1 MSLIYTED
9 QKELIAMV
17 RNMAEKEIKPHVAEC
32 DEKGECPIELFKPA
46 IDMGLHVLEIPEQYG
61 GEGLDYPRWFLKSS
75 PRSTPVMPTR
85 S

>member
-61 GEGLDYPRWFLKSS
+61 GEGLDYHRCQTFVCNFII
-75 PRSTPVMPTR
+75 RR
-85 S
+85 